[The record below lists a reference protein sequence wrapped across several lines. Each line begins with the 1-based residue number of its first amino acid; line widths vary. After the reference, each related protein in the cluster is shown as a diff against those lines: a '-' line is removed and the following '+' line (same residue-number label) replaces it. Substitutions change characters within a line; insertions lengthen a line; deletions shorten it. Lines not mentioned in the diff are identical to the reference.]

1 MTAIKDIKRS
11 ISTWYPY
18 ASELNQA
25 FIKSSFRSDD
35 LFSRWFVS
43 ISIMIMFGQSD
54 ELHTALCEE
63 STSLQMAQTGRV
75 ESVSMARAGN
85 VFSTTERK
93 DTPP

>member
-1 MTAIKDIKRS
+1 
-11 ISTWYPY
+11 
-18 ASELNQA
+18 
-25 FIKSSFRSDD
+25 
-35 LFSRWFVS
+35 
-43 ISIMIMFGQSD
+43 MIMFGQSD